1 MATFIALIQ
10 ETQQGEKNIKDSVDR
25 SKRFQEL
32 ASEYGVTVKGLYW
45 TMGAFDGV
53 LIIDAPD
60 DETGAALLYRLTS
73 QGAVRTQTLRA
84 FDAEEM
90 GAILE
95 RAGG

>member
-1 MATFIALIQ
+1 MATLIALIN
-10 ETQQGEKNIKDSVDR
+10 ETQQGEENITDSVGR
-25 SKRFQEL
+25 AKRFQEL

-45 TMGAFDGV
+45 TMGAYDGV

-73 QGAVRTQTLRA
+73 QGAVRTHTLRA
-84 FDAEEM
+84 FNADEM